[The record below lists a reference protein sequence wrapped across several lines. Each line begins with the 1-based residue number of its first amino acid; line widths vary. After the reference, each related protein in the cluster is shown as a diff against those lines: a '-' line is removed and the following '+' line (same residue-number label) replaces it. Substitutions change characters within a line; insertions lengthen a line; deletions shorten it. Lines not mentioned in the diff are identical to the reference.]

1 MCKKIFFVFA
11 LILSVTISAQTTLN
25 DKAFLKDRQA
35 QVEISNAEEYFE
47 LGLFLNALPLYRK
60 VETKYGASAYLMYRI
75 GICLLYKSD
84 ETEKAFEYLSQVKQK
99 NPKAADIDFFLARA
113 YHLVGRYDE
122 ALTSLTAFE
131 QQKKMTPE
139 LKAAAI
145 RLRQYCMYAKELT
158 ANPIDAK
165 IMNLGAPV
173 NTAASEYV
181 PVVTSDDSMLVFTY
195 LGPRSRGGLQA
206 APGQKDSLGTYFEDV
221 FMSRRVGTGWSEPEP
236 LDTAINSYGHDAC
249 IASSN
254 DGQQLLIFK
263 NGPDDN
269 GDIYISQ
276 LFGMMFS
283 EPEHLA
289 GDVNTYNWEGS
300 ATLSPDGRF
309 LIFASEREGGFGG
322 RDLWMAW
329 LQADGT
335 WSKVKNLGD
344 KVNTPYNDD
353 APYFH
358 PNGVTM
364 IFSSEGHNSMGGYDI
379 FQAEMNPLDSS
390 FAGTKNIGYPINTP
404 GDDKYF
410 ILGPDGK
417 YGYYSSGKPGGMG
430 QQDIYR
436 VESDFNLNNKG
447 VVQVFG
453 QVTFDGK
460 PVRSTILIRKDS
472 LVTPFYFHSN
482 ATNGR
487 YLVNLP
493 KGERKEIVFEIDGVD
508 RKVEILDAD
517 SSSAMMRK
525 EINIAFYSDAYK
537 RMLAHR
543 DSVERGLL
551 VAKTKF
557 PNDTAALVK
566 GDDYAATLAAFG
578 NAKADSLMFR
588 VQIAAYNFPQNYKY
602 GKVNELGTID
612 KIKLDDGITRFTIGK
627 FETLAEAEAFR
638 QKVIASGVADAFVT
652 AEKEGKRYLLSEL
665 VKKRFFQK

>member
-1 MCKKIFFVFA
+1 MCKKLFFVAA
-11 LILSVTISAQTTLN
+11 LILSLTISAQTTLN

-35 QVEISNAEEYFE
+35 QIEISNAEEYFE

-60 VETKYGASAYLMYRI
+60 VETKYGASPYLMYRI

-84 ETEKAFEYLSQVKQK
+84 ETEKAFDYLSQVKQK

-122 ALTSLTAFE
+122 ALASLTAFE

-139 LKAAAI
+139 LKGASI
-145 RLRQYCMYAKELT
+145 RLRQYCMNAKELT
-158 ANPIDAK
+158 ANPVDAK

-181 PVVTSDDSMLVFTY
+181 PVVTSDDSTLLFTY
-195 LGPRSRGGLQA
+195 LGPRSRGGLQF
-206 APGQKDSLGTYFEDV
+206 APGQKDSSGTYFEDV
-221 FMSRRVGTGWSEPEP
+221 FMARRTATGWGEPQP
-236 LDTAINSYGHDAC
+236 LDSSINSYGHDAC

-283 EPEHLA
+283 EPEHLS
-289 GDVNTYNWEGS
+289 GNVNTYNWEGS
-300 ATLSPDGRF
+300 ATLSSDGRF
-309 LIFASEREGGFGG
+309 MIFASEREGGYGG
-322 RDLWMAW
+322 RDLWMAR
-329 LQADGT
+329 LQPDGT
-335 WSKVKNLGD
+335 WGQVKNLGD
-344 KVNTPYNDD
+344 NVNTPYNDD

-379 FQAEMNPLDSS
+379 FQVEMNPLDSS
-390 FAGTKNIGYPINTP
+390 FSATKNIGYPINTP

-436 VESDFNLNNKG
+436 VESDFNLGNKG
-447 VVQVFG
+447 IVQVSG
-453 QVTFDGK
+453 QVTFDDR
-460 PVRSTILIRKDS
+460 PVRATILVRKDS
-472 LVTPFYFHSN
+472 LVTAYYLNSN
-482 ATNGR
+482 AATGR

-493 KGERKEIVFEIDGVD
+493 KTERQEIVFELDGVD
-508 RKVEILDAD
+508 RKIEILNAD
-517 SSSAMMRK
+517 SSVGMKKK
-525 EINIAFYSDAYK
+525 EINVAFYSDAFK
-537 RMLAHR
+537 KLAAHR
-543 DSVERGLL
+543 DSVDRGL
-551 VAKTKF
+551 VAAKNKLPVDSATSV
-557 PNDTAALVK
+557 NG
-566 GDDYAATLAAFG
+566 GDFTSMMNAFG

-588 VQIAAYNFPQNYKY
+588 VQIAAYNFPQNYKFD
-602 GKVNELGTID
+602 KLMALGPIE
-612 KIKLDDGITRFTIGK
+612 KIKLDDGITRFTIGR

-638 QKVIASGVADAFVT
+638 QKVIAAGVTDAFVT
-652 AEKEGKRYLLSEL
+652 AEKKGKRYLLSEL
-665 VKKRFFQK
+665 VELRFFQQ